1 MRRAFAI
8 LPLLGLA
15 VALGAQAPSPPS
27 EQDEFRL
34 RVAVEL
40 VTTPLVVRDPSGEFV
55 YDLSR
60 QEISLRDNGVPQQLV
75 DFEVASQPISL
86 VILLDTSTR
95 VEPLLEHVRKSG
107 VLFTDYILGQFGEA
121 AVITFDREV
130 TLRQEFTSN
139 ADEVIQAV
147 KTIRTSG
154 DETRLHDALDQ
165 AVRLLRQRPEGRRRL
180 IIAIT
185 EPRDHGSSTPT
196 GLPLRYAQLA
206 DISIYAISLSRTMA
220 DLMRRPQ
227 DTPVPASPYPPGVFP
242 GPAIP
247 GSIQTPNTETQRRL
261 ARADLLNAIIFL
273 VQGVRGT
280 VRANVLEVYAQ
291 GTGGLH
297 YGAHTQAGL
306 EEALSRIGQD
316 IHSQYLVS
324 YRPSNRDRAG
334 FHRIEISVSRPG
346 VRIRTRPG
354 YYISPP
360 L

>member
-8 LPLLGLA
+8 VPLLALA
-15 VALGAQAPSPPS
+15 LALRAQAPSPPS
-27 EQDEFRL
+27 DQEDFRL

-40 VTTPLVVRDPSGEFV
+40 VTTPLVVRDASGEFV

-75 DFEVASQPISL
+75 AFELASQPLSL
-86 VILLDTSTR
+86 VLLLDTSKR

-107 VLFTDYILGQFGEA
+107 VLFTDYIMGQFGEA
-121 AVITFDREV
+121 AVITFDRDV
-130 TLRQEFTSN
+130 TLHQEFTSN
-139 ADEVIQAV
+139 AEEVIQAV
-147 KTIRTSG
+147 KTIRTRG
-154 DETRLHDALDQ
+154 DETRLNDALDQ
-165 AVRLLRQRPEGRRRL
+165 AVRLLRQRPEGRRRV
-180 IIAIT
+180 IIAVT

-206 DISIYAISLSRTMA
+206 DISVYTISLSRTMA
-220 DLMRRPQ
+220 DLARRPE

-242 GPAIP
+242 GPAVP
-247 GSIQTPNTETQRRL
+247 GSIQTPTTETQQRQS
-261 ARADLLNAIIFL
+261 RANLLNAIMFL
-273 VQGVRGT
+273 VQGIKGT
-280 VRANVLEVYAQ
+280 VRANLLEVYAQ

-306 EEALSRIGQD
+306 EAALNRIGQD
-316 IHSQYLVS
+316 LHSQYLVS